1 MITILENSYI
11 NSGTTDYYLNK
22 DDFDSRIL
30 FTSTGSTLHYAV
42 VREEVTTASD
52 SAVRYDKIARVIK
65 EYGVLTGIEN
75 NGLYQYRYNFKNFIF
90 INNQKNINDVKEIT
104 FSKFNNESRGDG
116 YLYKAYYSTGCD
128 YCKLYLIVSSDD
140 FMTNNINLN
149 NIIQRVNGDLEFHPE
164 KNINNIIADDKLSL
178 KFIDR
183 SKPFSHINLGTEI
196 TDNDIIYYPKDRIF
210 KSGDYFHYIIYKTDE
225 FNPFND
231 VNSYVSVNCR
241 FYTYNQFGGSQENL
255 FAISSYKKIKL
266 ENNDNYAIVKF
277 KIPESP
283 YHLNYGGITFS
294 IRQYYNPD
302 DENPDTYYYYNK
314 VFVLYY
320 NNKEKPNESF
330 VYPKLKNCKFL
341 YYYNKEHYFTRI
353 LCEGVNN
360 KTSTISRDYL
370 QIGDKTIQYGIDK
383 TNKMKLNTGYN
394 ITEEQMHDIMVS
406 PYVYLFDEETE
417 EYKEYILET
426 SEFAGYNGKKLSN
439 KNIELILLDPKK
451 YKIRTNYNLNFFD

>member
-42 VREEVTTASD
+42 VREEITTASD

-90 INNQKNINDVKEIT
+90 INNQKNINDVKEIS
-104 FSKFNNESRGDG
+104 FSRYDSYESMGDG
-116 YLYKAYYSTGCD
+116 YLHKAYYSTGCD

-140 FMTNNINLN
+140 FMTNNIRLN
-149 NIIQRVNGDLEFHPE
+149 NIIQRVNDDLEFHPE
-164 KNINNIIADDKLSL
+164 KNINDIVADDKLTL

-183 SKPFSHINLGTEI
+183 SEPFAHINIQKEI
-196 TDNDIIYYPKDRIF
+196 TNNDFIYYPKDRIF
-210 KSGDYFHYIIYKTDE
+210 NFGDYFYYVIYKTDE
-225 FNPFND
+225 FNPFYNYLQN
-231 VNSYVSVNCR
+231 VTVRCYFS
-241 FYTYNQFGGSQENL
+241 TYNQFGGRQENW
-255 FAISSYKKIKL
+255 FTIQSYKKIKL

-283 YHLNYGGITFS
+283 YYYKFDSIKFS
-294 IRQYYNPD
+294 TTNTDGDPSLYFYYKKSFDIYYNYP
-302 DENPDTYYYYNK
+302 
-314 VFVLYY
+314 
-320 NNKEKPNESF
+320 EKPNESF
-330 VYPKLKNCKFL
+330 VHPKLKNCKFL

-383 TNKMKLNTGYN
+383 TNKIKLNTGYN

-406 PYVYLFDEETE
+406 PYLYLFDEETE
-417 EYKEYILET
+417 EYKEYVLET
-426 SEFAGYNGKKLSN
+426 SEFGGYNGKKLSN
-439 KNIELILLDPKK
+439 KNIELILLDPKQ

>member
-90 INNQKNINDVKEIT
+90 INNQKNINDVKEIS
-104 FSKFNNESRGDG
+104 FSRYDSFESRGDG

-149 NIIQRVNGDLEFHPE
+149 NIIQRINGNLEFHPE
-164 KNINNIIADDKLSL
+164 KNINYIIADDKLSL

-183 SKPFSHINLGTEI
+183 SKPFSHINLRKEF
-196 TDNDIIYYPKDRIF
+196 TDNDFIYYPKDRIF
-210 KSGDYFHYIIYKTDE
+210 KFGDYFYYIIYKTDE
-225 FNPFND
+225 FNPFYNTYSN
-231 VNSYVSVNCR
+231 VTVRCNFS
-241 FYTYNQFGGSQENL
+241 TYNQFNNRAENW
-255 FAISSYKKIKL
+255 FTIQSYKKIKL

-283 YHLNYGGITFS
+283 YYWYYDGISFT
-294 IRQYYNPD
+294 INQTNYNPD
-302 DENPDTYYYYNK
+302 TNFYYNK
-314 VFVLYY
+314 NFRLYY
-320 NNKEKPNESF
+320 KYPEKPNESF
-330 VYPKLKNCKFL
+330 VHPISKNCKFI
-341 YYYNKEHYFTRI
+341 YYYNKEHYFFRI
-353 LCEGVNN
+353 LCNGVSN
-360 KTSTISRDYL
+360 KTTTISRDYL

-394 ITEEQMHDIMVS
+394 ITEEQMHDIMV
-406 PYVYLFDEETE
+406 
-417 EYKEYILET
+417 
-426 SEFAGYNGKKLSN
+426 
-439 KNIELILLDPKK
+439 KN
-451 YKIRTNYNLNFFD
+451 

>member
-90 INNQKNINDVKEIT
+90 INNQKNINDVKEIV
-104 FSKFNNESRGDG
+104 FSRYDSFESRGDG
-116 YLYKAYYSTGCD
+116 YLHKAYYSTGCD

-164 KNINNIIADDKLSL
+164 KNINDIIADDKLPI

-183 SKPFSHINLGTEI
+183 SEPFSHINLQKEF
-196 TDNDIIYYPKDRIF
+196 TDNDFIYYPKDRIF
-210 KSGDYFHYIIYKTDE
+210 NFGDYFYYIIYKTDE
-225 FNPFND
+225 FNPFYDAYSN
-231 VNSYVSVNCR
+231 VTVRCNFS
-241 FYTYNQFGGSQENL
+241 TYNQFNNRAENW
-255 FAISSYKKIKL
+255 FTIQSYKKIKL

-283 YHLNYGGITFS
+283 YYYKFDGISFT
-294 IRQYYNPD
+294 INQTNH
-302 DENPDTYYYYNK
+302 NPDTNFYYNK
-314 VFVLYY
+314 NFTLYY
-320 NNKEKPNESF
+320 KYPEKPNESF
-330 VYPKLKNCKFL
+330 VHPISKNCKFI
-341 YYYNKEHYFTRI
+341 YYYNKEHYFSRI
-353 LCEGVNN
+353 LCNGVSN
-360 KTSTISRDYL
+360 KTTTISRDYL

-426 SEFAGYNGKKLSN
+426 SEFGGYNGKKLSN
-439 KNIELILLDPKK
+439 KNIELILLDPKQ

>member
-30 FTSTGSTLHYAV
+30 FTSTGSSLYYAV
-42 VREEVTTASD
+42 VREEITTASD

-65 EYGVLTGIEN
+65 EYGRLTGIEN
-75 NGLYQYRYNFKNFIF
+75 NGLYQYRYNLKKFIF
-90 INNQKNINDVKEIT
+90 INNQKNINDVKEIV
-104 FSKFNNESRGDG
+104 FSRFNNESRNDG
-116 YLYKAYYSTGCD
+116 YLHKAYYSTGCD

-149 NIIQRVNGDLEFHPE
+149 NIIQRVNDDLEFHPE
-164 KNINNIIADDKLSL
+164 KNINDIVADDKLTL

-183 SKPFSHINLGTEI
+183 SEPFNHINLQKEI
-196 TDNDIIYYPKDRIF
+196 TNNDFIYYPKDRIF
-210 KSGDYFHYIIYKTDE
+210 NFGDYFYYVLYKTDDY
-225 FNPFND
+225 NPFNNTLQK
-231 VNSYVSVNCR
+231 VTVRCYFS
-241 FYTYNQFGGSQENL
+241 TYNQFGGRQENW
-255 FAISSYKKIKL
+255 FSIESNKKIKL

-283 YHLNYGGITFS
+283 YYYKFDSIKFTIT
-294 IRQYYNPD
+294 NPD
-302 DENPDTYYYYNK
+302 GDPSLFFYYNK
-314 VFVLYY
+314 NFDIYY
-320 NNKEKPNESF
+320 NHTEKPNESF
-330 VYPKLKNCKFL
+330 VHPKLKNCKFL

-383 TNKMKLNTGYN
+383 INKIKINTGYN

-406 PYVYLFDEETE
+406 PYLYLFDEETE
-417 EYKEYILET
+417 EYKEYVLET
-426 SEFAGYNGKKLSN
+426 SEFAGYNGIRLSN
-439 KNIELILLDPKK
+439 KNIELILLDPKQ

>member
-75 NGLYQYRYNFKNFIF
+75 NGLYQYRYNFKNFILV
-90 INNQKNINDVKEIT
+90 NNQKNINDVKEIT
-104 FSKFNNESRGDG
+104 FNRNDIYESRGDG
-116 YLYKAYYSTGCD
+116 YLHKAYYSTGCD
-128 YCKLYLIVSSDD
+128 YCKLYLIVSADD

-149 NIIQRVNGDLEFHPE
+149 NIIQRINGDFEFHPE

-183 SKPFSHINLGTEI
+183 SKPFSHINLRKEF
-196 TDNDIIYYPKDRIF
+196 TDNDFIYYPKDRIF
-210 KSGDYFHYIIYKTDE
+210 KPGDYFYYIIYKTDE
-225 FNPFND
+225 FNPFYDASSN
-231 VNSYVSVNCR
+231 VMVSCI
-241 FYTYNQFGGSQENL
+241 FSTYNQFNNRVDNL
-255 FAISSYKKIKL
+255 FVIQSYKKIKL

-283 YHLNYGGITFS
+283 YHIDYDGISFAINQTNNHDTDS
-294 IRQYYNPD
+294 
-302 DENPDTYYYYNK
+302 DTYYYYNK
-314 VFVLYY
+314 YLSLFYKY
-320 NNKEKPNESF
+320 PKGPNQSF
-330 VYPKLKNCKFL
+330 VHPISKNCKFI
-341 YYYNKEHYFTRI
+341 YYYDKEHYFTRI
-353 LCEGVNN
+353 LCNGVSN
-360 KTSTISRDYL
+360 KTTTISRDYL

-394 ITEEQMHDIMVS
+394 ITEDQMHDIMVS

-426 SEFAGYNGKKLSN
+426 SEFGGYNGKKLSN
-439 KNIELILLDPKK
+439 KNIELILLDPKQ

>member
-11 NSGTTDYYLNK
+11 SSGTTDYYLNK

-42 VREEVTTASD
+42 VREEITTASD

-75 NGLYQYRYNFKNFIF
+75 NGLYQYRYNFKNFILV
-90 INNQKNINDVKEIT
+90 NNQKNINDVKEIS
-104 FSKFNNESRGDG
+104 FSRYNSIESRGDG
-116 YLYKAYYSTGCD
+116 YLHKAYYSTGCD

-164 KNINNIIADDKLSL
+164 KNINDIIADDKLSL

-183 SKPFSHINLGTEI
+183 SKPFSHINLQKEFTN
-196 TDNDIIYYPKDRIF
+196 NDFIYYPKDRIF
-210 KSGDYFHYIIYKTDE
+210 NIGDYFYYIIYKTDE
-225 FNPFND
+225 FNPFFNAYSN
-231 VNSYVSVNCR
+231 VTVRCSFS
-241 FYTYNQFGGSQENL
+241 TYNQFNNRAENW
-255 FAISSYKKIKL
+255 FTIQSYKKIKL

-283 YHLNYGGITFS
+283 YYYKFDGISFT
-294 IRQYYNPD
+294 ITQTNYNPD
-302 DENPDTYYYYNK
+302 NYFYYNK
-314 VFVLYY
+314 NLTLYY
-320 NNKEKPNESF
+320 NHTEKPNESF
-330 VYPKLKNCKFL
+330 VHPISKNCDFI
-341 YYYNKEHYFTRI
+341 YYYNKENYFSRI
-353 LCEGVNN
+353 LCNGVSN
-360 KTSTISRDYL
+360 KTVTILRDYL

-406 PYVYLFDEETE
+406 PYVYLFDKETE

-426 SEFAGYNGKKLSN
+426 AEFGGYNGKKLSD
-439 KNIELILLDPKK
+439 KNIELILLDPKQ